1 MAKNIASENIFDGLK
16 GGPAAAQKTVPV
28 QEATP
33 ATPATPAPVKPE
45 NEIKVTPRNDKNRT
59 ARAQIILTPEL
70 KQRAVKVAQH
80 TGVSFNELVNQLLE
94 QYCAVVENNQD

>member
-59 ARAQIILTPEL
+59 ARAQIVLTPEL

-94 QYCAVVENNQD
+94 QYCAVVENKQD

>member
-16 GGPAAAQKTVPV
+16 GGPAAVQKTGPV
-28 QEATP
+28 QETV
-33 ATPATPAPVKPE
+33 PAPVKSE
-45 NEIKVTPRNDKNRT
+45 NAIKVTPRNDKNRT
-59 ARAQIILTPEL
+59 ARAQIVLTPEL

-94 QYCAVVENNQD
+94 QYCAAVESNRD

>member
-16 GGPAAAQKTVPV
+16 GGPAAVQKAVPV
-28 QEATP
+28 QE
-33 ATPATPAPVKPE
+33 ATPAPVKPE

-59 ARAQIILTPEL
+59 ARAQIVLTPEL
-70 KQRAVKVAQH
+70 KERAVKVAQH

-94 QYCAVVENNQD
+94 QYCAVVENNQN

>member
-16 GGPAAAQKTVPV
+16 GGPAAVQKAVPV
-28 QEATP
+28 QET
-33 ATPATPAPVKPE
+33 TPAPVKPE

-59 ARAQIILTPEL
+59 ARAQIVLTPEL

>member
-16 GGPAAAQKTVPV
+16 GGPAAAQKAVSV
-28 QEATP
+28 QET
-33 ATPATPAPVKPE
+33 TPAPVKPE

-59 ARAQIILTPEL
+59 ARAQIVLTPEL

>member
-16 GGPAAAQKTVPV
+16 GGPTAVQKAVPV
-28 QEATP
+28 QET
-33 ATPATPAPVKPE
+33 TPATPAPVKPE
-45 NEIKVTPRNDKNRT
+45 NEIKVTPRNDRNRT
-59 ARAQIILTPEL
+59 ARAQIVLTPEL

-94 QYCAVVENNQD
+94 QYCTVVESNQD

>member
-16 GGPAAAQKTVPV
+16 GGPAAAQKAVPV
-28 QEATP
+28 QET
-33 ATPATPAPVKPE
+33 TPAPVKPE
-45 NEIKVTPRNDKNRT
+45 NEIKVTPRNDRNRT
-59 ARAQIILTPEL
+59 ARAQIVLTPEL

-94 QYCAVVENNQD
+94 QYCAVVENNQN

>member
-33 ATPATPAPVKPE
+33 ATPAPVKPE
-45 NEIKVTPRNDKNRT
+45 GNT
-59 ARAQIILTPEL
+59 A
-70 KQRAVKVAQH
+70 QR
-80 TGVSFNELVNQLLE
+80 
-94 QYCAVVENNQD
+94 

>member
-28 QEATP
+28 QKT
-33 ATPATPAPVKPE
+33 TPAPVKPE

-59 ARAQIILTPEL
+59 ARAQIVLTPEL

>member
-33 ATPATPAPVKPE
+33 APIKPE

-59 ARAQIILTPEL
+59 ARAQIVLTPEL

-94 QYCAVVENNQD
+94 QYCAVVENNQN

>member
-28 QEATP
+28 QET
-33 ATPATPAPVKPE
+33 TPAPVKPE
-45 NEIKVTPRNDKNRT
+45 NEIKVIPRNDKNRT
-59 ARAQIILTPEL
+59 ARAQIVLT
-70 KQRAVKVAQH
+70 

>member
-33 ATPATPAPVKPE
+33 APVKLE

>member
-16 GGPAAAQKTVPV
+16 GGPAAADQRTTPVSDTVSSPS
-28 QEATP
+28 
-33 ATPATPAPVKPE
+33 KPTDKMT
-45 NEIKVTPRNDKNRT
+45 ITPRGDKNRT

-70 KQRAVKVAQH
+70 KKRAVMAAQH

-94 QYCAVVENNQD
+94 QYCTSIEHNKE

>member
-16 GGPAAAQKTVPV
+16 GGPAAAQKTSPV
-28 QEATP
+28 QET
-33 ATPATPAPVKPE
+33 TPAPVKPE
-45 NEIKVTPRNDKNRT
+45 NEIKVTPRNDRNRT
-59 ARAQIILTPEL
+59 ARAQIVLTPEL

>member
-1 MAKNIASENIFDGLK
+1 MGNFELLDNLFQIAVLLCACC
-16 GGPAAAQKTVPV
+16 AA
-28 QEATP
+28 
-33 ATPATPAPVKPE
+33 APVKPE